1 MTEAADGSTD
11 DLFAGTAWHYARYRP
26 DYPRRFFDELVRRLR
41 LDGAG
46 RLLDL
51 GCGTGQLTVPL
62 ARHMADAVGMDPEP
76 TMLVEAARR
85 AEAAGVA
92 NVAWTQGG
100 SADLP
105 AGLGRFR
112 LVTMGRSFHW
122 MDRAEVLAALSGM
135 VEENGAIVL
144 ANDSCLVRPTTTWQ
158 RAIEE
163 VQCRF
168 LPPEQWSGRTTPAE
182 GQESHEDILARSSF
196 PRVHRVVHE
205 FQRSWTIEQAIGYLY
220 STSLPLYRLLG
231 DRRAAFEQ
239 LVTDTLLA
247 IDPGGCF
254 IEPVTLEVLTATRR

>member
-1 MTEAADGSTD
+1 MTETADGTSA

-26 DYPRRFFDELVRRLR
+26 DYPQWFFDDLVRRLQ
-41 LDGAG
+41 LDGTG

-62 ARHMADAVGMDPEP
+62 ARHVADAVGMDPEP
-76 TMLVEAARR
+76 TMLAEAARR

-92 NVAWTQGG
+92 NVTWVQGG

-105 AGLGRFR
+105 GELGGFR

-144 ANDSCLVRPTTTWQ
+144 ANDSCLVRPATAWQ
-158 RAIEE
+158 LAIEE
-163 VQCRF
+163 VQSRF
-168 LPPEQWSGRTTPAE
+168 LAPEHRSGRSTVAD
-182 GQESHEDILARSSF
+182 GRESHEEVLARSAF
-196 PRVHRVVHE
+196 PRVHRTVHE
-205 FQRSWTIEQAIGYLY
+205 FERSWTVEQAIGYLY

-231 DRRAAFEQ
+231 GRRAAFERE
-239 LVTDTLLA
+239 VTDTLLA
-247 IDPGGCF
+247 IDPGGRF